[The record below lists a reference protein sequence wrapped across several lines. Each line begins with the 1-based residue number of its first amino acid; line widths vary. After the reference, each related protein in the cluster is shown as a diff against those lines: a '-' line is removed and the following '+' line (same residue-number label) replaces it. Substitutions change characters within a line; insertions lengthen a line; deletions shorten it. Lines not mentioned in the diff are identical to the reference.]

1 MLVLVNQLAI
11 IGETLICEPSKTYA
25 NIMISNYDIED
36 LRIIS

>member
-11 IGETLICEPSKTYA
+11 IGETLIGEPTKTHA
-25 NIMISNYDIED
+25 NIMISNYDTED

>member
-11 IGETLICEPSKTYA
+11 IGEILIGKPTKTHA